1 MYAINGILT
10 IFVGIFIDAIIFNI
24 IYSSLNSGIKYLAN
38 VLIYTIGMEIKLAL
52 TTGFISLSMFL
63 LTFGTYF
70 IIGLVLIFILS
81 KISEYISRFSFI
93 ILSIFIQAG
102 IMVLSSF
109 VINLIY

>member
-1 MYAINGILT
+1 MLLS
-10 IFVGIFIDAIIFNI
+10 IFIDAIIFNI

-52 TTGFISLSMFL
+52 TTGFISLTMFL

-81 KISEYISRFSFI
+81 KISEYTSRISFI
-93 ILSIFIQAG
+93 ILSILIQAG

-109 VINLIY
+109 VFNLIY